1 MLDIKYIITN
11 LDLVKE
17 KTARRGAEFD
27 FDTLLALDEERKKLI
42 LEGEELKQKRNEFS
56 KSFPLIKKQG
66 GDVETAQKEM
76 KQVSER
82 IAALDKEL
90 ADVQERQRGMLLTL
104 PNLVDDSIPVGKSE
118 EDNTLYRDWGVKP
131 SLAFEPKAHWDI
143 AESLGLV
150 DFERGTKVAGARFS
164 AYKGMGAKLER
175 ALINFMLDT
184 QSSRGYTE
192 VMTPFL
198 VNAASMTGTGQ
209 LPKFEEDAFK
219 CERDGLY
226 LIPTAEVPV
235 TNLYA
240 GEILDEADLPIKHC
254 AYSPCFRR
262 EAGSHG
268 KDVRG
273 LIRQHQFNKVELVKF
288 VKPEEGWKEL
298 ELLLSDAENILQ
310 LLGIHYRVMTLS
322 TGDIGF
328 TSAKTYDI
336 EVWLPGQDC
345 YREISSCSCFMDFQ
359 ARRANIRY
367 RKPGDKR
374 LDFVY
379 TLNGSGL
386 AVGRTFVAVL
396 ENYQLP
402 DGRISV
408 PEVLRPYLGGAE
420 IIG

>member
-1 MLDIKYIITN
+1 MLDIRYIVAN
-11 LDLVKE
+11 LELVKE
-17 KTARRGAEFD
+17 KTAQRGAEFD
-27 FDTLLALDEERKKLI
+27 FDELVKLDEERKKI
-42 LEGEELKQKRNEFS
+42 IFEAEELKKQRNEFS

-66 GDVETAQKEM
+66 GDTEKAQKEM
-76 KQVSER
+76 KLVSDR
-82 IAALDKEL
+82 ITEMDKEL
-90 ADVQERQRGMLLTL
+90 SEVIEKQKAMLLCL
-104 PNLVDDSIPVGKSE
+104 PNIVDDSLPMGKSE
-118 EDNTLYRDWGVKP
+118 EDNVLYRQWGEKP
-131 SLAFEPKAHWDI
+131 ALNFETKAHWDI
-143 AESLGLV
+143 AESLKLV

-164 AYKGMGAKLER
+164 AYTGMGAKLER

-184 QSSRGYTE
+184 QSAKGYTE

-219 CERDGLY
+219 CEKDGLY

-240 GEILDEADLPIKHC
+240 GEILDEACLPIMHC

-273 LIRQHQFNKVELVKF
+273 LIRQHQFNKVELVKL
-288 VKPEEGWKEL
+288 VKPEDGFNEL
-298 ELLLSDAENILQ
+298 EKLLKDAENILQ

-328 TSAKTYDI
+328 ASAKTYDI
-336 EVWLPGQDC
+336 EVWLPGQNC
-345 YREISSCSCFMDFQ
+345 YREISSCSCFTDFQ

-367 RKPGDKR
+367 RKASDKKVE
-374 LDFVY
+374 FVY
-379 TLNGSGL
+379 TINGSGL
-386 AVGRTFVAVL
+386 AVGRTFLAVL
-396 ENYQLP
+396 ENYQLE
-402 DGRISV
+402 DGRVRV
-408 PEVLRPYLGGAE
+408 PEVLKPYLGGVE

>member
-56 KSFPLIKKQG
+56 KLFPLIKKQG

-118 EDNTLYRDWGVKP
+118 EDNTFYRDWGVKP

>member
-17 KTARRGAEFD
+17 KTAKRGAEFD

-90 ADVQERQRGMLLTL
+90 ADIQERQRGMLLTL

>member
-118 EDNTLYRDWGVKP
+118 EDNTFYRDWGVKP

-328 TSAKTYDI
+328 SSAKTYDI

>member
-118 EDNTLYRDWGVKP
+118 EDNTFYRDWGVKP

-408 PEVLRPYLGGAE
+408 PEVLRPYLGGVE

>member
-11 LDLVKE
+11 LDLIKE

-56 KSFPLIKKQG
+56 KLFPLIKKQG

-184 QSSRGYTE
+184 QSARGYTE

>member
-1 MLDIKYIITN
+1 MIDIKYITAN
-11 LDLVKE
+11 PELVRE
-17 KTARRGAEFD
+17 KTAKRGAEFD
-27 FDTLLALDEERKKLI
+27 FDTLIRLDDERKKLI
-42 LEGEELKQKRNEFS
+42 FEVEELKKKKNDFS

-66 GDVETAQKEM
+66 GDVDAAQKEM

-82 IAALDKEL
+82 ISEMDKEL
-90 ADVQERQRGMLLTL
+90 DAIQEKQKAMLLTL
-104 PNLVDDSIPVGKSE
+104 PNLVDDSLPVGKSE
-118 EDNTLYRDWGVKP
+118 EDNVLYREWGAKP
-131 SLAFEPKAHWDI
+131 SLDFEAKAHWDI
-143 AESLGLV
+143 AESLKLV

-164 AYKGMGAKLER
+164 AYTGMGAKLER

-240 GEILDEADLPIKHC
+240 GEILDESALPIKHC

-273 LIRQHQFNKVELVKF
+273 LIRQHQFNKVELVKL
-288 VKPEEGWKEL
+288 VRPEDGWQEL
-298 ELLLSDAENILQ
+298 ELLLRDAENILQ
-310 LLGIHYRVMTLS
+310 LLGVHYRVMTLS

-328 TSAKTYDI
+328 ASAKTYDI
-336 EVWLPGQDC
+336 EVWLPGQNC
-345 YREISSCSCFMDFQ
+345 YREISSCSCFTDFQ
-359 ARRANIRY
+359 ARRANIRF
-367 RKPGDKR
+367 RKQGDKR

-386 AVGRTFVAVL
+386 AVGRTFLAVL

-402 DGRISV
+402 DGRVRV
-408 PEVLRPYLGGAE
+408 PDVLRPYLGGAE

>member
-118 EDNTLYRDWGVKP
+118 EDNTFYRDWGVKP

>member
-27 FDTLLALDEERKKLI
+27 FDTLLTLDEERKKLI

-118 EDNTLYRDWGVKP
+118 EDNTFYRDSGVKP

-184 QSSRGYTE
+184 QSARGYTE

-328 TSAKTYDI
+328 SSAKTYDI

-408 PEVLRPYLGGAE
+408 PEVLRPYLGGVE

>member
-56 KSFPLIKKQG
+56 KLFPLIKKQG